1 LTVVAA
7 GAFLLLETATTT
19 GGKVNIRRLAIVVA
33 ATVALDG
40 SLGLATTSSAHAQTP
55 GFEVCGN
62 AGLGYCLNDWNN
74 AGGGGSVKMYYGGY
88 SNDDFYYTPEFICN
102 GSDLVQVYPGGGCPF
117 TPGTGL
123 NSAYVN
129 DEIVEVTYGNNTNLC
144 VATNGSAHA
153 VMGNCEETGD
163 AADGVIMVLGQLNCN
178 GNSLV
183 DRYWSDRDTTS
194 VYLQSGGNPGVQATF
209 SITGSPTCWA

>member
-1 LTVVAA
+1 MVA
-7 GAFLLLETATTT
+7 GALLKTAATT
-19 GGKVNIRRLAIVVA
+19 GGNVYLSRLATVVA
-33 ATVALDG
+33 ATVTLGG
-40 SLGLATTSSAHAQTP
+40 SLPLAAVSPAHAQQA
-55 GFEVCGN
+55 GFQACGN

-74 AGGGGSVKMYYGGY
+74 GGSGSPVKMYYGGY

-102 GSDLVQVYPGGGCPF
+102 GTDLVQVYAGGGCPF

-123 NSAYVN
+123 NSDYVN

-144 VATNGSAHA
+144 VATAGSPQA

-163 AADGVIMVLGQLNCN
+163 AANGVIMVLGQLNCN
-178 GNSLV
+178 GNSFV
-183 DRYWSDRDTTS
+183 DRYWSDKDTTS

-209 SITGSPTCWA
+209 AITGSPTCWA